1 MTSLIIRLFSGKHY
15 GAEIELTPGTW
26 VFGSDDSCDII
37 LSDPSLARR
46 HAAITISE
54 NGATFTVT
62 ASPLDGQV
70 GTLEPEAPPA
80 SELMALTPYKMAA
93 VVFAWTKAPAAE
105 SDWEGVINALHIGR
119 SPVGAEA
126 SPVEAPAAT
135 PEEAQFGEQASGAA
149 QANDL
154 PGEAAASPLPA
165 AEAGSS
171 EHKSGGS
178 GASLMLTAG
187 LAVAA
192 AVLAAGLYGL
202 FKVAAEPSDGPQT
215 AIRNALAHSGFTDL
229 SVTSIDEDRDDRID
243 RFLISGSVA
252 NDEQR
257 GQLIRLTKMLPHP
270 TLLQVSVDEDITNA
284 LKSGFNAQDIWPAV
298 EIKKGKDGA
307 KDRVLAISGY
317 IKNEQTESKAFE
329 KALANTP
336 QLLRLKNSPRMQ
348 RTIRHE
354 RDIQPL
360 VRKSFTAPE
369 LATTRVSYLPG
380 KLELQLQLTPEREKA
395 LAKAIQN
402 LRRESDVPL
411 IIDIKNVDEQTLAK
425 AKAAG
430 AASAPA
436 GAAPVLASAKP
447 ASAGPAFRVESTS
460 LGALRFVKLSNGDRV
475 FEGGR
480 LPGGFTLEKI
490 QADKLILSR
499 NGKRSV
505 YPLRVKK

>member
-37 LSDPSLARR
+37 LSDPTLARR
-46 HAAITISE
+46 HAALTISE

-62 ASPLDGQV
+62 AAALDGKV
-70 GTLEPEAPPA
+70 ETLEPDSPPA
-80 SELMALTPYKMAA
+80 SELTALTPYKMAA
-93 VVFAWTKAPAAE
+93 IVFAWTKAPASE
-105 SDWEGVINALHIGR
+105 SDWDGVINALHIGR
-119 SPVGAEA
+119 APIEAAGAQ
-126 SPVEAPAAT
+126 VQAPAANPDET
-135 PEEAQFGEQASGAA
+135 QSGEQPSGAPQEEATAGET
-149 QANDL
+149 
-154 PGEAAASPLPA
+154 AASPAVAP
-165 AEAGSS
+165 ESSS
-171 EHKSGGS
+171 EHNSSGS
-178 GASLMLTAG
+178 GASLMLTTG

-192 AVLAAGLYGL
+192 AVLIAGLYGI
-202 FKVAAEPSDGPQT
+202 FKVAAEPADGPQA
-215 AIRNALAHSGFTDL
+215 AIRSALAHSGFTDL
-229 SVTSIDEDRDDRID
+229 SVSVIDEDKDDRID

-270 TLLQVSVDEDITNA
+270 TILQVSVDEDITNA

-298 EIKKGKDGA
+298 EIKKGKDGT
-307 KDRVLAISGY
+307 KDRILAISGY

-336 QLLRLKNSPRMQ
+336 KLLQLQNSTRLLRK
-348 RTIRHE
+348 IRYE

-360 VRKSFTAPE
+360 VRKSFAAPE

-425 AKAAG
+425 ATAAG
-430 AASAPA
+430 SASAPA
-436 GAAPVLASAKP
+436 GSAPVLAAAKP
-447 ASAGPAFRVESTS
+447 LSAGPAFRVESTS

-480 LPGGFTLEKI
+480 LPGGFTLERI
-490 QADKLILSR
+490 HADKLILSR
-499 NGKRSV
+499 NGKKSV